1 MSTAVENEQIL
12 QLLAES
18 SEVSPAVNLDGMRQL
33 LGGQDHSEYAEADA
47 ECGCGGECGCG
58 HQHPSDLDAPWEVSA
73 Q

>member
-1 MSTAVENEQIL
+1 MSTVGENEQIM

-18 SEVSPAVNLDGMRQL
+18 SEVSPAVNREGMHEL
-33 LGGQDHSEYAEADA
+33 LGGQSHSEYAEA

-58 HQHPSDLDAPWEVSA
+58 HQHPSDLDASVEGLA